1 MNKRQIAEEELKR
14 ALLMMKYDSRK
25 TLTENID
32 EQIGRG
38 GAAAIGAGTGA
49 ATGAAIAAATA
60 APAGTTGLMALPT
73 GAAAI
78 VPTVASTLG
87 VGTVA
92 ATAVVGGAVGLAVLP
107 LAYWLITKDSN
118 SERVKKLIQMCSTDA
133 TKIAKLERKIDDGTI
148 RDLSDQIYDALND
161 LGTDEEKLFGAFKS
175 LSDGTAADA
184 CALVNRFNKEN
195 GDLFEWLDDDIDDSS
210 EWDQIFRPLR
220 NCVEDSLLALEKM
233 NPCKEGE
240 IYDEKEKKCVPVKVQ
255 PSPDGGKKT
264 GGGGGKGS
272 YKTCSGTYTQG
283 CKSEIIKKVQGCLG
297 LVADGKFGPKT
308 QSSLVSKGYKSGFTD
323 ADVDKICNKVQTAPE
338 TPAKPNP
345 YSNWSSE
352 EPEGGTNINQPAE
365 G

>member
-25 TLTENID
+25 TLTENVE
-32 EQIGRG
+32 EQYAVP
-38 GAAAIGAGTGA
+38 AAAGA
-49 ATGAAIAAATA
+49 ATGAAIGAATA
-60 APAGTTGLMALPT
+60 GSVGGYSAVG
-73 GAAAI
+73 
-78 VPTVASTLG
+78 STAFAVGNALG
-87 VGTVA
+87 VG
-92 ATAVVGGAVGLAVLP
+92 ATASVAILGGAVGLGVAP
-107 LAYWLITKDSN
+107 LAYWFIRKDTGPAN
-118 SERVKKLIQMCSTDA
+118 SVKALFQMCST
-133 TKIAKLERKIDDGTI
+133 TPNITKLERKLSDNQI
-148 RDLSDQIYDALND
+148 RDLSDRIWDAVNYTIMGVP
-161 LGTDEEKLFGAFKS
+161 GTDEDSLYATFKEVGQ
-175 LSDGTAADA
+175 GTAADV
-184 CALVNRFNKEN
+184 CALYSRYTNSREELYNS
-195 GDLFEWLDDDIDDSS
+195 LDEDIDDPS
-210 EWDQIFRPLR
+210 EWEQIFRPLR